1 MFVVYVTPPAVLIF
15 LISDICLKSFPNIKS
30 LFALSENESV
40 MPRLCA
46 NNSLGAFEPCPPCG
60 DTIALADA
68 PVPGADVFVITM
80 SAYE

>member
-15 LISDICLKSFPNIKS
+15 LISDICLKSFSNIKS
-30 LFALSENESV
+30 LFALSENETV
-40 MPRLCA
+40 TPKLCA

-60 DTIALADA
+60 DTIALAVA